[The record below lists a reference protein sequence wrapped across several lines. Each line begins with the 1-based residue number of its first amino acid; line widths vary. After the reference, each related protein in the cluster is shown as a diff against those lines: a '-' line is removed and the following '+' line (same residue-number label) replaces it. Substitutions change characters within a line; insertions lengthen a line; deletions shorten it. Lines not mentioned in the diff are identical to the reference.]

1 MNNGRTLKKTFNT
14 KPEGAGSAGG
24 PKLWREDGAN
34 HDMKTQG
41 VKNWNNA
48 TLTRNEWM
56 QLLKRAKAHQGCRA
70 NDDDDDDYNPHICQ
84 ETLQKTKKNLSQDK
98 RPLGQ

>member
-1 MNNGRTLKKTFNT
+1 
-14 KPEGAGSAGG
+14 
-24 PKLWREDGAN
+24 
-34 HDMKTQG
+34 MKTRG

-48 TLTRNEWM
+48 TLNRNEWT
-56 QLLKRAKAHQGCRA
+56 QLLTRAKAHQGCQA
-70 NDDDDDDYNPHICQ
+70 DDDDDDDDDDINPHICQ